1 MLVNVRWLS
10 FQYTLKNSCWNG
22 DKCVGEVIFS
32 IASSNRSL
40 AACPYSGADSGIHP
54 ISGLY
59 SELRC
64 SLVVT
69 IFSPV
74 VFFTTIFRMFAS
86 SKEKYFTLT
95 SPDHPSFVRNKVLP
109 ISKNSDT
116 ISLWDVAKVE
126 YPGHHF
132 KCSPCLLVQWS
143 SFSSLASIWVKQHLY
158 LGWFETLTNL
168 HASARNIV
176 DSTKPSLMEIY
187 GRLDSG
193 CWIVCDNLF

>member
-86 SKEKYFTLT
+86 SKEKDFTLT
-95 SPDHPSFVRNKVLP
+95 IPDHLSFVRNKFLP
-109 ISKNSDT
+109 ISKNSDR
-116 ISLWDVAKVE
+116 ISFWYVVKADFLWQDFE
-126 YPGHHF
+126 CYPSF
-132 KCSPCLLVQWS
+132 SVQWS
-143 SFSSLASIWVKQHLY
+143 SFSSSTSIWVKQ
-158 LGWFETLTNL
+158 
-168 HASARNIV
+168 
-176 DSTKPSLMEIY
+176 
-187 GRLDSG
+187 
-193 CWIVCDNLF
+193 